1 MRFCGL
7 VPSVARA
14 FIMAFGLAGVSVGAA
29 TAQTPNSIALKS
41 GESVV
46 VQTLWYVSQCRS
58 IMIGMPE
65 VEILEGPPELTL
77 SVAPDKV
84 LPRRHNCPN
93 KVEGGTL
100 TATAKDVKEPIHSQV
115 TYRVKY
121 KTKDGDRQVS
131 HVYKVELFP

>member
-1 MRFCGL
+1 MRLCGFA
-7 VPSVARA
+7 PGVARA
-14 FIMAFGLAGVSVGAA
+14 FVTTVCLAGLSVGNAN
-29 TAQTPNSIALKS
+29 AQTPSSIALKS

-46 VQTLWYVSQCRS
+46 VQTVWYVSQCRS

-84 LPRRHNCPN
+84 LPRRLNCPN

-121 KTKDGDRQVS
+121 KTRDGDRQVS

>member
-1 MRFCGL
+1 MRHRGFA
-7 VPSVARA
+7 PSIACALAVTVCHA
-14 FIMAFGLAGVSVGAA
+14 GLAVSAA
-29 TAQTPNSIALKS
+29 NAQTPSSIALKS
-41 GESVV
+41 GESIV
-46 VQTLWYVSQCRS
+46 VQSLWYVSQCRS

-84 LPRRHNCPN
+84 LPRRLNCPN
-93 KVEGGTL
+93 KVDGGTL

>member
-1 MRFCGL
+1 MRLSGSVSSVIRTFTVTMCVAGL
-7 VPSVARA
+7 
-14 FIMAFGLAGVSVGAA
+14 SVG
-29 TAQTPNSIALKS
+29 TAHAQAEGNIALKS
-41 GESVV
+41 GESAV

-84 LPRRHNCPN
+84 LPRRLNCPN